1 MPSWARP
8 PPSTVPCSSPLG
20 TATSC
25 GCVSTC
31 ARNDRD
37 TVCLKGRRGG
47 GGGGGGVKLSL
58 HEGNEERDM
67 RPFEG
72 QESLYYHCYL

>member
-1 MPSWARP
+1 MLSWARP
-8 PPSTVPCSSPLG
+8 PPSTVPRSSPLG
-20 TATSC
+20 MATSC

-37 TVCLKGRRGG
+37 TVCLKGQR
-47 GGGGGGVKLSL
+47 GGGGVKLSL
-58 HEGNEERDM
+58 HEGNGERDM

-72 QESLYYHCYL
+72 QESLYYHYYL